1 MYIKENSGCKTQFQK
16 TSIIRGAWGGG
27 WQPTIITWNDC
38 LVRQKNNQMKV
49 IHQDADRI
57 KYVKCCRVDK
67 MKKPDCQKNQK
78 PHKKANV

>member
-1 MYIKENSGCKTQFQK
+1 
-16 TSIIRGAWGGG
+16 
-27 WQPTIITWNDC
+27 
-38 LVRQKNNQMKV
+38 MKV